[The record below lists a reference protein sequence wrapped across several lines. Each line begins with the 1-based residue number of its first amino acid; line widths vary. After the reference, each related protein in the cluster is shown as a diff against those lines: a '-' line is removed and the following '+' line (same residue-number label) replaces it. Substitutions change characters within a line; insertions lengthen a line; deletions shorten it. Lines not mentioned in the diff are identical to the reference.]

1 MPFLFSANASL
12 HQSLRVLT
20 QPGIVQAPPKDV
32 IDDTVLLDDLI
43 SELPQIDRS
52 VVAGVSQVRLQ
63 LLENLMSVVLELN
76 LHVCEK

>member
-1 MPFLFSANASL
+1 MLFLFSANAPL
-12 HQSLRVLT
+12 HQSLRALT

-32 IDDTVLLDDLI
+32 IDDSVLLDDLI

-52 VVAGVSQVRLQ
+52 VVAGVGQVRLQ

-76 LHVCEK
+76 LHVREK